1 MSDSAASDR
10 KAPSEGKLVAWLMV
24 MIFFWSLNFVISK
37 IALRELP
44 ALFIVGIRNLVAG
57 LVVLP
62 LYLWE
67 RRTQGPATWTWQQLP
82 ILFFL
87 GFLGIAM
94 NQLLFVLGIER
105 TTVAHAAVILG
116 LAPVST
122 LLIAI
127 LMGQERMNGKRL
139 IGMAIAI
146 AGIGVLQLAHAAEN
160 GGKQSSLV
168 GDFFIYCA
176 GIAYAL
182 FTVLGRKYTRQHSS
196 ITMNAIAYV
205 GSGLTLLPL
214 SFIAAQ
220 GLDLYAI
227 SWRAWASV
235 FYMAAFSSVAGYLIL
250 YWVLRWMPASRV
262 GMYVYAQPVMATV
275 LGILLLHESPGA
287 ALYAGGALVLAGVL
301 VSERL

>member
-1 MSDSAASDR
+1 
-10 KAPSEGKLVAWLMV
+10 MV
-24 MIFFWSLNFVISK
+24 MIFLWSLNFVISK
-37 IALRELP
+37 VALRELP
-44 ALFIVGIRNLVAG
+44 PLFIVGIRNLVAG
-57 LVVLP
+57 FVVLP

-67 RRTQGPATWTWQQLP
+67 RRKLGPATWSWNQLP
-82 ILFFL
+82 VLFFL

-94 NQLLFVLGIER
+94 NQLFFVMGIAR

-122 LLIAI
+122 LIIAI
-127 LMGQERMNGKRL
+127 LAGQERMNARRL
-139 IGMAIAI
+139 VGMVIAI
-146 AGIGVLQLAHAAEN
+146 SGIGVLQLAHAAEN
-160 GGKQSSLV
+160 SGRESSLL

-176 GIAYAL
+176 GVAYAL
-182 FTVLGRKYTRQHSS
+182 FTVFGRKYTRQHSS

-205 GSGLTLLPL
+205 GSGVTLLPL
-214 SFIAAQ
+214 SIVAAR
-220 GLDLYAI
+220 GLNLANV
-227 SWRAWASV
+227 SWQAWASI

-262 GMYVYAQPVMATV
+262 GMFVYAQPVMATV
-275 LGILLLHESPGA
+275 LGILLLHESPGP